1 MVKYTYEDIIMDPN
15 DHRLEGAVGKEVYFG
30 NVPFCCLHYANKNDN
45 DSVGILRAI
54 GNYNDSPFCIKT
66 PGNYILNFEFII
78 IKQKESEYGYIP
90 FRNAKEFLE
99 ACLRKKEKFAIILQ
113 LGQLSRLDGVRLK
126 QKDSGANLVVTEI
139 WDEGIAISS
148 KKLTIKGMSVF
159 NHTTTWEGLLEN
171 YTFLDGSPCGKEVK

>member
-1 MVKYTYEDIIMDPN
+1 MVKYFYDDIIISPDDP
-15 DHRLEGAVGKEVYFG
+15 RLEGAIGKEVYFG
-30 NVPFCCLHYANKNDN
+30 NVPLYCLQDANENN
-45 DSVGILRAI
+45 NVGILKEI
-54 GNYNDSPFCIKT
+54 SNYIDSPFYVKDSERCILD
-66 PGNYILNFEFII
+66 YVCII
-78 IKQKESEYGYIP
+78 IKQKESDHGYIP

-171 YTFLDGSPCGKEVK
+171 YTFLDGSLCGKEVK